1 MGKINDL
8 TIKAKINI
16 FVFILVVASF
26 AVFYLS
32 IRGNNHLIK
41 MSDNKIMTIMDST
54 ERVKLKT
61 LTNSVAHDL
70 SKQLLAD
77 TIKSDSSVYAIL
89 NRKLGDLRYGKSNEG
104 YFYVYEKQ
112 RCIFSANKI
121 YEGKVLNNNREYV
134 LAQSGG
140 GFMYDDIMHSDKGR
154 EIKSLLYSNM
164 IPGTKYWMGT
174 GTYIDSFE
182 EVQNGIIKDLDNE
195 LAGTITEIIILFII
209 SFVVILLSIFS
220 IRRSIIAPIRNI
232 VKVTQ
237 ELKTGKIQRFN
248 YSKKDEIRPIFDAI
262 NEVMESMENTVN
274 FSVDI
279 KNGKFD
285 SEYTLISES
294 DRLGQSL
301 IDMRDSLKEAKTN
314 EDIRKIE
321 ENNRSWV
328 MNGHSNI
335 ADILRGYQSDI
346 DTLCTKVL
354 QELVNYCKFN
364 QGGVFLVDKENEK
377 RLNLRASYAYD
388 REKFLKKSVDV
399 GEGLVGTCAIEKQ
412 TLYMTDI
419 PDNYINITS
428 GLGGSNPTNLI
439 ICPMIVDDILIG
451 IIELASFEDMEKY
464 KREFIEKS
472 ADNIAATIMTARV
485 SLQTAELLQLSKE
498 QSEHLASQEEE
509 LRQNMEEMVATNESR
524 AQNEYE
530 MEKRVE
536 LLESE
541 LVKLGFDLDKLK

>member
-1 MGKINDL
+1 MGKFNNL

-16 FVFILVVASF
+16 FLLVLVVAS
-26 AVFYLS
+26 AAILYLS
-32 IRGNNHLIK
+32 IRGNDHLIEV
-41 MSDNKIMTIMDST
+41 SDNKMMNVLDST

-61 LTNSVAHDL
+61 LTNAIAHDL

-89 NRKLGDLRYGKSNEG
+89 NNKLGDLRYGKRNEG
-104 YFYVYEKQ
+104 YFYVYDKQ
-112 RCIFSANKI
+112 RCIFSLNKI
-121 YEGKVLNNNREYV
+121 YEGKMLNNNREYV

-140 GFMYDDIMHSDKGR
+140 GFMYDNIMHQDKGR
-154 EIKSLLYSNM
+154 EIKSLLYSYM

-182 EVQNGIIKDLDNE
+182 EIQGEIIDELDGE
-195 LAGTITEIIILFII
+195 LAGTIMEMLILFMV
-209 SFVVILLSIFS
+209 SFAVILISIFS
-220 IRRSIIAPIRNI
+220 IRKSIISPIRDV

-237 ELKTGKIQRFN
+237 ELSTGKIQRFE
-248 YSKKDEIRPIFDAI
+248 YTKKDEIKPIFDAI
-262 NEVMESMENTVN
+262 NGVMKSLKNTVN

-285 SEYTLISES
+285 SEYTLISEN
-294 DRLGQSL
+294 DKLGQSL
-301 IDMRDSLKEAKTN
+301 IDMRDSLKEAKVN
-314 EDIRKIE
+314 EDIRKVDE
-321 ENNRSWV
+321 ANRSWV

-335 ADILRGYQSDI
+335 ADILRRYQSDI

-354 QELVNYCKFN
+354 QELVNYSEFN

-388 REKFLKKSVDV
+388 REKFLKKNVDV

-419 PDNYINITS
+419 PDNYISITS
-428 GLGGSNPTNLI
+428 GLGGANPTNLI

-451 IIELASFEDMEKY
+451 VIELASFTNIEKY
-464 KREFIEKS
+464 KKEFIEKS

-541 LVKLGFDLDKLK
+541 LVKLGVDLSKLK